1 MGYHFDRLDEPVFM
15 EGPKPML
22 NHFGTHH
29 RLESCLMQYQYY
41 LGWRVHLCLLTGIW
55 VKLGKILVMRK
66 VREIK
71 LTHNE
76 LSNVDWLH
84 NLCHFC
90 AAFTSTCSLII

>member
-1 MGYHFDRLDEPVFM
+1 M
-15 EGPKPML
+15 
-22 NHFGTHH
+22 
-29 RLESCLMQYQYY
+29 
-41 LGWRVHLCLLTGIW
+41 HLCLLTGIW
-55 VKLGKILVMRK
+55 VKLGKILVMRN

-90 AAFTSTCSLII
+90 AAYYLFIDHLSRSHVNFSQCIRSMKIEMLAAAERAKSDPQWWWWFTLTR